1 MELRSLLLLI
11 RYVHLS
17 NVGTDEKAWDGLNLT
32 GVTDVDLVNVL
43 SYHVRLKNKSADVR
57 SPQQP

>member
-32 GVTDVDLVNVL
+32 GVTDDDLVDVL
-43 SYHVRLKNKSADVR
+43 SYHVSLQHISADDR
-57 SPQQP
+57 SPQQL